1 MRLSTGSS
9 ARSSSLEFRVDP
21 PSAPPVRVVA
31 VTLPWQLYRAT
42 WPLAREWQL
51 SDLEELIL
59 RCVRESVERHG
70 EGT

>member
-9 ARSSSLEFRVDP
+9 ARSSLEFRADRTSP
-21 PSAPPVRVVA
+21 PPVRIVA
-31 VTLPWQLYRAT
+31 VEMPYDLYRAT
-42 WPLAREWQL
+42 WALARAWQL